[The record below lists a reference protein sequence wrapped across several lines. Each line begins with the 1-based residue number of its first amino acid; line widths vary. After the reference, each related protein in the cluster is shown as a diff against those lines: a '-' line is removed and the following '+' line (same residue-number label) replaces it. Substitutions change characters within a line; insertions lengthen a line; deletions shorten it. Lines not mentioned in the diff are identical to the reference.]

1 MTDDE
6 QLMRMAALA
15 AWIELAY
22 PSGMPIWA
30 KHGGIWNPLGDDGQ
44 ALRLAVKL
52 EMCIDCAQRGNSTFD
67 HMKLDAKAVVH
78 DINDPCGATR
88 RAIVECAAALVSAR
102 GVPLDQTATLSDKS
116 GCPS

>member
-15 AWIELAY
+15 AGIELAY

-30 KHGGIWNPLGDDGQ
+30 KHGGIWDPLADDRQ
-44 ALRLAVKL
+44 ALRLAVRL
-52 EMCIDCAQRGNSTFD
+52 EMLVDFSQRRNGTFD
-67 HMKLDAKAVVH
+67 HLQLDAKAVVH
-78 DINDPCGATR
+78 DITDPCGATR
-88 RAIVECAAALVSAR
+88 RAIVECAAALVSVR